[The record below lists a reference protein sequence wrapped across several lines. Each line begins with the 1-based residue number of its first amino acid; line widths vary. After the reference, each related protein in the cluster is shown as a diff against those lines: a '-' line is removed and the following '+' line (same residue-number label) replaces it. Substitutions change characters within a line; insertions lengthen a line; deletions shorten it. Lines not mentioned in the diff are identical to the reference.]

1 VADTLLIDPDRVYT
15 EGAVALA
22 LDLPLATL
30 ARARR
35 EGRLRF
41 SRQGRRVLYLGKW
54 LLTWLED
61 DCKGR
66 AMPNEA
72 APNRY

>member
-1 VADTLLIDPDRVYT
+1 VADTLQIDPHCVYT

-35 EGRLRF
+35 ERRLQF
-41 SRQGRRVLYLGKW
+41 SRQGKRVLYLGKW
-54 LLTWLED
+54 LLAWLESD
-61 DCKGR
+61 KQREVSHADR
-66 AMPNEA
+66 
-72 APNRY
+72 